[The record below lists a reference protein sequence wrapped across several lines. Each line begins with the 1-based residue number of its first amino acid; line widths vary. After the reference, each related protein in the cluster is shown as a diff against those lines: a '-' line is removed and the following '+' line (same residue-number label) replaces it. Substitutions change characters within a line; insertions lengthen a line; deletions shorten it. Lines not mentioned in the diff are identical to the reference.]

1 MLTRLKS
8 LWSEERCRE
17 DARQFVWFALGY
29 AVALVLGYLLL
40 REINLALCETEMG
53 RYSYVTSFVGVVSLA
68 LSLAAPQAYL
78 RFHDENRHS
87 PQLRRILLPLFALAS
102 FGVAAI
108 LWFSF
113 RSPFALLFAAQP
125 FFDERV
131 YAFRG
136 QMRAVSANVLKVAQ
150 IAVPLVGVCVLA
162 RTGWCGDMT
171 AALVFGLYGLGYLT
185 AFLIP
190 LRLTNCA
197 APDRK
202 TVLKYLGPVMV
213 TLFAGAFIYDLSV
226 IVAKQFFG
234 YEAAARMGV
243 AARNLIFVRALF
255 TVFMMLFPVI
265 YFREMK
271 AGRIGTVRVYRL
283 LIVGAAAVFCALM
296 VLFAPLLYRV
306 TGAAAYLDAVNLF
319 RFLTAAAFCDFLF
332 DVCGLYF
339 QHAITTWKNTCVKLL
354 SMALLLAGVAVV
366 AHCRS
371 AGDADS
377 LTLLAVAVLFAAF
390 VSSSVGVAWALVS
403 ERRYGREAA

>member
-1 MLTRLKS
+1 MTS
-8 LWSEERCRE
+8 ARCRE
-17 DARQFVWFALGY
+17 DFRQFVWFAFGY
-29 AVALVLGYLLL
+29 AVALVLGYVLL
-40 REINLALCETEMG
+40 REINLALSETEMG

-68 LSLAAPQAYL
+68 LGLAAPQAYL

-87 PQLRRILLPLFALAS
+87 PVLRRILLPLFTLAS
-102 FGVAAI
+102 FGMAAV
-108 LWFSF
+108 LWYNF
-113 RSPFALLFAAQP
+113 RSPFALLFAVQP

-136 QMRAVSANVLKVAQ
+136 QMRAVSANVLKVVQ
-150 IAVPLVGVCVLA
+150 IAVPLVGVMLLA
-162 RTGWCGDMT
+162 RTGGDGGLT
-171 AALVFGLYGLGYLT
+171 AATVFGLYGLGYL
-185 AFLIP
+185 ASFCFP
-190 LRLTNCA
+190 LKLVTCA

-202 TVLKYLGPVMV
+202 TVFKYLAPVMV

-255 TVFMMLFPVI
+255 TVFMMLYPVI

-271 AGRIGTVRVYRL
+271 AARFGTIRLYRVFV
-283 LIVGAAAVFCALM
+283 VGLAFVFCALM
-296 VLFAPLLYRV
+296 VAFAPLLYRV

-354 SMALLLAGVAVV
+354 SMGLLLAGFVFVSR
-366 AHCRS
+366 CRAAS
-371 AGDADS
+371 DADS
-377 LTLLAVAVLFAAF
+377 LTMLAVAVLFAAF
-390 VSSSVGVAWALVS
+390 VSSSVGIVWALAS
-403 ERRYGREAA
+403 ERKDRGTAS